1 MLDAINILFLNEIA
15 FGRSPFEFLLP
26 GMGRRKKQTEEVEE
40 VGSAPIMHGDAKRSA
55 VAIVLFTLAI
65 LFVLGFLSEQK
76 VLDAGAL
83 GNFLNSV
90 AGWMFGFGKYISP
103 VILVIAGVILLFRKE
118 TLFYVSKLIGLSF
131 AFISMLG
138 LAHILAYDADK
149 MLEVAKLGKGGG
161 FFGYVFAILLLKLT
175 GTIGGAVILLALF
188 LIGVIVAFNFSL
200 VTVIK
205 KFIHKK
211 TGQEEDGEEQV
222 EDEEEDVEDEISQDP
237 IIAIEKEDLSKKTE
251 FVQDPNEE
259 GAEAVEEGHMD
270 KILKKAAAWM
280 PKGKEKEKKA
290 STQELHWE
298 LPSVDLLENSI
309 EKAQGGDVEK
319 NAKIIQDTLGNFG
332 IEVEL
337 GEIKTGPTVTQYSF
351 RPAVGVKLSRIT
363 TLSSDLA
370 LRLAARQVRIEAP
383 IPGKSLV
390 GIEVPNKTT
399 ATIRMPELLGAL
411 EFENRKSNLLLA
423 LGKDVSGNYI
433 FGDLKK
439 MPHLLIAG
447 STGSGKSVCVNTI
460 LISLLYQNSPD
471 DLKLILVDP
480 KRVELTPFNG
490 IPHLLT
496 DVIVENGKVLS
507 ALKWAIG
514 EMERRY
520 KILQKVGSK
529 DITSFNKKAES
540 GELFKNVNTETGEIT
555 EEAVEKIPYI
565 VIVIDEL
572 ADLMA
577 SHGKEVEGAI
587 IRLAQMARAVGIHLI
602 LSTQKPIVTVI
613 TSLIKSNIPTRIA
626 FRVPSLMDS
635 RTILDASGAEKL
647 LGNGDMLFS
656 AAEAVDLR
664 RVQGVFVSEE
674 EVKRVVEFIK
684 GQKLEK
690 IEDTLDDEIVLAE
703 AKAEGN
709 RNGEAKT
716 LQYADKINFDS
727 IEASDQED
735 SLYDEAKKI
744 VIQSGKASSS
754 LLQRRLRVGYSRAAR
769 LIDMLEERGII
780 GEADGA
786 KPREILVGA
795 EKPEYDDAVMDQVA
809 RDKWQM

>member
-1 MLDAINILFLNEIA
+1 
-15 FGRSPFEFLLP
+15 
-26 GMGRRKKQTEEVEE
+26 MGRKKKQVEEVDEVEE
-40 VGSAPIMHGDAKRSA
+40 KPIMHGDAKRSA
-55 VAIVLFTLAI
+55 VAIVLFTLAV
-65 LFVLGFLSEQK
+65 LFVLGFLADAKIVGSGWL
-76 VLDAGAL
+76 LD
-83 GNFLNSV
+83 FLNSI
-90 AGWMFGFGKYISP
+90 AGWMFGVGKYVSP
-103 VILVIAGVILLFRKE
+103 IVLIIAGVILLFRKE
-118 TLFYVSKLIGLSF
+118 TLFYVSKLIGLFIAF
-131 AFISMLG
+131 ASVLG
-138 LAHILAYDADK
+138 LIHILAYDAGK
-149 MLEVAKLGKGGG
+149 MLDVAKDGLGGG
-161 FFGYVFAILLLKLT
+161 FLGYVFAFVLLKLT
-175 GTIGGAVILLALF
+175 GTVGGSVILVALF

-200 VTVIK
+200 VTFIK
-205 KFIHKK
+205 KFIREKVE
-211 TGQEEDGEEQV
+211 QEESIEEQEEAEG
-222 EDEEEDVEDEISQDP
+222 EDEEDEDVLGDP
-237 IIAIEKEDLSKKTE
+237 ISEVAPLPDRPGEVEESLDKKTE
-251 FVQDPNEE
+251 FVQDPN
-259 GAEAVEEGHMD
+259 ADDDSEARMENL
-270 KILKKAAAWM
+270 LKKAAAWM
-280 PKGKEKEKKA
+280 PKGKDRHAKKA
-290 STQELHWE
+290 LAGQAEKNEQSWE
-298 LPSVDLLENSI
+298 LPSIDLLESTI

-319 NAKIIQDTLGNFG
+319 NAKIIQDTLMNFG

-390 GIEVPNKTT
+390 GIEVPNKTN
-399 ATIRMPELLGAL
+399 ATIRLPELLNAL

-460 LISLLYQNSPD
+460 LMSMLYQNSPE

-480 KRVELTPFNG
+480 KRVELTPYNG

-529 DITSFNKKAES
+529 DISSFNKKAES
-540 GELFKNVNTETGEIT
+540 GEMFKNVNTETGEII
-555 EEAVEKIPYI
+555 EEPVEKIPYI

-664 RVQGVFVSEE
+664 RVQGVFISEE
-674 EVKRVVEFIK
+674 EIKRVVNFIK
-684 GQKLEK
+684 NQGKEK
-690 IEDTLDDEIVLAE
+690 IEEGIDDEIVLE
-703 AKAEGN
+703 EEKIGN
-709 RNGEAKT
+709 KNGEVKT
-716 LQYADKINFDS
+716 VQYADKIDFDS

-735 SLYDEAKKI
+735 ALYDEAKKI

-754 LLQRRLRVGYSRAAR
+754 LLQRRLRIGYSRAAR
-769 LIDMLEERGII
+769 LIDILEEQGVV
-780 GEADGA
+780 GPSDGA
-786 KPREILVGA
+786 KPREILVGGQNST
-795 EKPEYDDAVMDQVA
+795 EYETPIDDQVV

>member
-1 MLDAINILFLNEIA
+1 
-15 FGRSPFEFLLP
+15 
-26 GMGRRKKQTEEVEE
+26 MGRRKKQQEEEVVENEE
-40 VGSAPIMHGDAKRSA
+40 PKRNMHGDAKRSL
-55 VAIVLFTLAI
+55 VAIFLFALSI
-65 LFVLGFLSEQK
+65 LFILGFLSDMK
-76 VLDAGAL
+76 IVDAGSL
-83 GNFLNSV
+83 GTFLNSV

-103 VILVIAGVILLFRKE
+103 IVLVFAGIVLLFRKE
-118 TLFYVSKLIGLSF
+118 TSFYVSKLVGIFIAF
-131 AFISMLG
+131 ASILGFI
-138 LAHILAYDADK
+138 HIFYEADK
-149 MLEVAKLGKGGG
+149 FYDTAMQGDGGG
-161 FFGYVFAILLLKLT
+161 FLGYFLALVSSKLAGKIGGSVILFTFFLM
-175 GTIGGAVILLALF
+175 GTII
-188 LIGVIVAFNFSL
+188 AFNYSL
-200 VTVIK
+200 VGFIG
-205 KFIHKK
+205 KFLHKK
-211 TGQEEDGEEQV
+211 EKQDDESGQEDILENDQSEEVKIIESPIVEIETAQEESGVDVISESSDGE
-222 EDEEEDVEDEISQDP
+222 
-237 IIAIEKEDLSKKTE
+237 KESRMNK
-251 FVQDPNEE
+251 V
-259 GAEAVEEGHMD
+259 
-270 KILKKAAAWM
+270 LKKAAAWI
-280 PKGKEKEKKA
+280 PKGKENSNVKKE
-290 STQELHWE
+290 QVDLNWE
-298 LPSVDLLENSI
+298 MPPVDLLDSVI
-309 EKAQGGDVEK
+309 EKAQGGDVQK
-319 NAKIIQDTLGNFG
+319 NAKIIQETLHNFG

-390 GIEVPNKTT
+390 GIEVPNKTN
-399 ATIRMPELLGAL
+399 AIIRLPELLQAL

-447 STGSGKSVCVNTI
+447 STGSGKSVCINTI
-460 LISLLYQNSPD
+460 LLSMLYQNSPD

-480 KRVELTPFNG
+480 KRVELTPYNG

-520 KILQKVGSK
+520 KLFQGVGSK
-529 DITSFNKKAES
+529 DIASFNKKAES
-540 GELFKNVNTETGEIT
+540 CEMFKNVNIETGEIT
-555 EEAVEKIPYI
+555 EERVEKIPFI

-664 RVQGVFVSEE
+664 RVQGVFVSEDE
-674 EVKRVVEFIK
+674 IRRVVEFIK
-684 GQKLEK
+684 KQKFQK
-690 IEDTLDDEIVLAE
+690 IEDTLDDEIVLTE
-703 AKAEGN
+703 ESQGTS
-709 RNGEAKT
+709 NGEVKT
-716 LQYADKINFDS
+716 VQYPNTIDLES
-727 IEASDQED
+727 IEASEHED
-735 SLYDEAKKI
+735 ARYEEAKQI
-744 VIQSGKASSS
+744 VLSAGKASSS
-754 LLQRRLRVGYSRAAR
+754 LLQRRMRIGYSRAAS

-786 KPREILVGA
+786 KPREILVTSTTQTNY
-795 EKPEYDDAVMDQVA
+795 EDSTTDQIA

>member
-1 MLDAINILFLNEIA
+1 
-15 FGRSPFEFLLP
+15 
-26 GMGRRKKQTEEVEE
+26 MGRRKKQQENETETEEEKK
-40 VGSAPIMHGDAKRSA
+40 PIIHGDAKRSA
-55 VAIVLFTLAI
+55 VAILLFALAL
-65 LFVLGFLSEQK
+65 LFILGFLSDK
-76 VLDAGAL
+76 KILDAGIL
-83 GNFLNSV
+83 GSFLNSM
-90 AGWMFGFGKYISP
+90 AGMMFGVGKYISP
-103 VILVIAGVILLFRKE
+103 LVLIAAGIVLLFRKE
-118 TLFYVSKLIGLSF
+118 TMFYVSKLLGISL
-131 AFISMLG
+131 AFSSILG
-138 LAHILAYDADK
+138 LIHILAYDQKK
-149 MLEVAKLGKGGG
+149 MLGIAKLGEGGG
-161 FFGYVFAILLLKLT
+161 FLGYAFAFLFLKL
-175 GTIGGAVILLALF
+175 GGIVGGSIILVALI
-188 LIGVIVAFNFSL
+188 LTGVIIAFNFSL
-200 VTVIK
+200 APLFERFFK
-205 KFIHKK
+205 KKEIN
-211 TGQEEDGEEQV
+211 TDEQQEQQDEELQEED
-222 EDEEEDVEDEISQDP
+222 EDGEDEIEKNP
-237 IIAIEKEDLSKKTE
+237 IIEVETSSDASEEETDAEEKSELENRMKS
-251 FVQDPNEE
+251 
-259 GAEAVEEGHMD
+259 
-270 KILKKAAAWM
+270 ILQKAAAWK
-280 PKGKEKEKKA
+280 PKEKEKKSNKEKA
-290 STQELHWE
+290 EKEKSLLDWE
-298 LPSVDLLENSI
+298 LPPVSLLDSVI
-309 EKAQGGDVEK
+309 EKAQGGDVHK
-319 NAKIIQDTLGNFG
+319 NAKIIQETLHNFG

-351 RPAVGVKLSRIT
+351 RPAVGVKLTRIT
-363 TLSSDLA
+363 GLSSDLA

-390 GIEVPNKTT
+390 GIEVPNKSN
-399 ATIRMPELLGAL
+399 ATIRLPELLQAL

-447 STGSGKSVCVNTI
+447 STGSGKSVCINTI
-460 LISLLYQNSPD
+460 LLSMLYQNSPE

-480 KRVELTPFNG
+480 KRVELTPYNG

-520 KILQKVGSK
+520 KLLQRVGSK
-529 DITSFNKKAES
+529 DIASFNKKAES
-540 GELFKNVNTETGEIT
+540 CEVFKNVDTATGEIT
-555 EEAVEKIPYI
+555 EECVEKLPFI

-577 SHGKEVEGAI
+577 SHGKEVEGVI

-674 EVKRVVEFIK
+674 EIKRVVDFIK
-684 GQKLEK
+684 NQKFEK
-690 IEDTLDDEIVLAE
+690 IEDDLGDEIVVE
-703 AKAEGN
+703 DKAQGN
-709 RNGEAKT
+709 KNGEVKT
-716 LQYADKINFDS
+716 IQYADKIDFDS
-727 IEASDQED
+727 VEANDQED
-735 SLYDEAKKI
+735 ARYDEAKQI

-754 LLQRRLRVGYSRAAR
+754 LLQRRMRIGYSRAAS
-769 LIDMLEERGII
+769 LIDMLEDNGVI
-780 GEADGA
+780 GAADGA

-795 EKPEYDDAVMDQVA
+795 QQVEYQDSTSDQVA

>member
-1 MLDAINILFLNEIA
+1 MGKNKKKVQSEESPKSETKAIF
-15 FGRSPFEFLLP
+15 S
-26 GMGRRKKQTEEVEE
+26 
-40 VGSAPIMHGDAKRSA
+40 GDVKRSV
-55 VAIVLFTLAI
+55 VAIFFFALAI
-65 LFVLGFLSEQK
+65 LFVLAFLSQAK
-76 VLDAGAL
+76 VVDAGIL
-83 GNFLNSV
+83 GKFLNSLT
-90 AGWMFGFGKYISP
+90 GLLFGVGKYISP
-103 VILVIAGVILLFRKE
+103 IVLVAAGVILLFRKE
-118 TLFYVSKLIGLSF
+118 TLFYVSKLVGLSM
-131 AFISMLG
+131 AFVSTLG
-138 LAHILAYDADK
+138 AIHILAYDGDK
-149 MLEVAKLGKGGG
+149 MLKVAKAGSGGG
-161 FFGYVFAILLLKLT
+161 FLGYALAFAFLKLA
-175 GTIGGAVILLALF
+175 GKIGGSIILIALV
-188 LIGVIVAFNFSL
+188 LIGVTVAFDFSL
-200 VTVIK
+200 V
-205 KFIHKK
+205 KFFEKFFHSKVENEEEGETESEEIEETESEKAEEKSVLEIEAEKPLKK
-211 TGQEEDGEEQV
+211 T
-222 EDEEEDVEDEISQDP
+222 
-237 IIAIEKEDLSKKTE
+237 K

-259 GAEAVEEGHMD
+259 SEKESAMAAV
-270 KILKKAAAWM
+270 LKKAAAWR
-280 PKGKEKEKKA
+280 PKDEKEKSKKNQ
-290 STQELHWE
+290 TNDQEQQLAWE
-298 LPSVDLLENSI
+298 LPPISLLDASI

-319 NAKIIQDTLGNFG
+319 NAKIIQDTLLNFG

-383 IPGKSLV
+383 IPGRSLV
-390 GIEVPNKTT
+390 GIEVPNKKN
-399 ATIRMPELLGAL
+399 ATIRLPELLQAL

-447 STGSGKSVCVNTI
+447 STGSGKSVCVNTLI
-460 LISLLYQNSPD
+460 LSMLYQNSPE

-480 KRVELTPFNG
+480 KRVELTPYNG

-496 DVIVENGKVLS
+496 DVIVENGKVLH

-520 KILQKVGSK
+520 KILQKIGSK
-529 DITSFNKKAES
+529 DIASFNRKAES
-540 GELFKNVNTETGEIT
+540 GEMFKNIDAETGEIT

-565 VIVIDEL
+565 VIIIDEL

-684 GQKLEK
+684 KQKFEK
-690 IEDTLDDEIVLAE
+690 IEDSLEGEIDSVEEKPA
-703 AKAEGN
+703 GN
-709 RNGEAKT
+709 QNGQVKT
-716 LQYADKINFDS
+716 VQHATKINFEAMESESDS
-727 IEASDQED
+727 QED
-735 SLYDEAKKI
+735 PLYEEAKKL
-744 VIQSGKASSS
+744 VIQAGKASCS
-754 LLQRRLRVGYSRAAR
+754 LLQRRLRIGYSRAAR
-769 LIDMLEERGII
+769 LVDMMEDNGVVGSQE
-780 GEADGA
+780 GA
-786 KPREILVGA
+786 KAREVLVDG
-795 EKPEYDDAVMDQVA
+795 EGSQPQYDDSMQDHLA

>member
-1 MLDAINILFLNEIA
+1 
-15 FGRSPFEFLLP
+15 
-26 GMGRRKKQTEEVEE
+26 MGRRKKQQEEVENE
-40 VGSAPIMHGDAKRSA
+40 QPKPIIHGDAKRSL
-55 VAIVLFTLAI
+55 VAIFLFALAI
-65 LFVLGFLSEQK
+65 LFVLGFLA
-76 VLDAGAL
+76 DAKIVGTGWL
-83 GNFLNSV
+83 LSMLNSIV
-90 AGWMFGFGKYISP
+90 GWMFGVGKYISP
-103 VILVIAGVILLFRKE
+103 IVLIIAGIILLFRKE
-118 TLFYVSKLIGLSF
+118 TLFYVSKLIGLSIAF
-131 AFISMLG
+131 ASILG
-138 LAHILAYDADK
+138 LIHILAYDAGE
-149 MLEVAKLGKGGG
+149 MLKVAKLGEGGG
-161 FFGYVFAILLLKLT
+161 FLGYISAIILLKLT
-175 GTIGGAVILLALF
+175 GIVGGSVILVATLLMGA
-188 LIGVIVAFNFSL
+188 IVAFNFSL
-200 VTVIK
+200 VNVVRR
-205 KFIHKK
+205 FFHKK
-211 TGQEEDGEEQV
+211 NTQENA
-222 EDEEEDVEDEISQDP
+222 EEEEETEEESEEETEEILENP
-237 IIAIEKEDLSKKTE
+237 IIEVEKEENIKQTE
-251 FVQDPNEE
+251 FVQDPNEQDE
-259 GAEAVEEGHMD
+259 MDSRMD
-270 KILKKAAAWM
+270 KVLKKAAAWM
-280 PKGKEKEKKA
+280 PKGKDRAKKE
-290 STQELHWE
+290 QLELAWD
-298 LPSVDLLENSI
+298 LPPVDLLDSAI
-309 EKAQGGDVEK
+309 EKAQGGDVQK
-319 NAKIIQDTLGNFG
+319 NAKIIQETLHNFG

-390 GIEVPNKTT
+390 GIEVPNKTN
-399 ATIRMPELLGAL
+399 ATIRLPELLSAL

-447 STGSGKSVCVNTI
+447 STGSGKSVCINTI
-460 LISLLYQNSPD
+460 LLSMLYQNSPD
-471 DLKLILVDP
+471 ELKLILVDP
-480 KRVELTPFNG
+480 KRVELTPYNG

-520 KILQKVGSK
+520 KLLQGVGSK
-529 DITSFNKKAES
+529 DIASFNKKAES
-540 GELFKNVNTETGEIT
+540 GEMLKKVNTDTGEIT
-555 EEAVEKIPYI
+555 EESFEKIPFI

-684 GQKLEK
+684 KQKFEK
-690 IEDTLDDEIVLAE
+690 IEDDLGEEIVASE
-703 AKAEGN
+703 TKPEGN
-709 RNGEAKT
+709 HNGEVKT
-716 LQYADKINFDS
+716 LQYADKIDFDS
-727 IEASDQED
+727 IEANENED

-754 LLQRRLRVGYSRAAR
+754 LLQRRLRIGYSRAAR
-769 LIDMLEERGII
+769 LIDILEDRGIV

-786 KPREILVGA
+786 KPREILVA
-795 EKPEYDDAVMDQVA
+795 NDQPAYQDTMTDQVA

>member
-1 MLDAINILFLNEIA
+1 
-15 FGRSPFEFLLP
+15 
-26 GMGRRKKQTEEVEE
+26 MGRRKKQVEEVEE
-40 VGSAPIMHGDAKRSA
+40 EPKKSVIHGDAKRSV
-55 VAIVLFTLAI
+55 VAIFLFALAI
-65 LFVLGFLSEQK
+65 LFVLGFLSDAK
-76 VLDAGAL
+76 ILDAGML
-83 GNFLNSV
+83 GSFLNSV
-90 AGWMFGFGKYISP
+90 AGWMFGVGKYISP
-103 VILVIAGVILLFRKE
+103 IVLVIAGIILLFRKE
-118 TLFYVSKLIGLSF
+118 TLFYVSKLIGLTIAF
-131 AFISMLG
+131 ASILG
-138 LAHILAYDADK
+138 LIHILAYDGDK
-149 MLEVAKLGKGGG
+149 MLEVAKLGEGGG
-161 FFGYVFAILLLKLT
+161 FLGYVFAIILLKLT
-175 GTIGGAVILLALF
+175 GTVGGSVILVALF
-188 LIGVIVAFNFSL
+188 LVGVIVAFNFSL
-200 VTVIK
+200 VSVIGKFFQK
-205 KFIHKK
+205 KIN
-211 TGQEEDGEEQV
+211 QEENEEQEEQ
-222 EDEEEDVEDEISQDP
+222 EDEQEEEEEQDIEALGDP
-237 IIAIEKEDLSKKTE
+237 IIAVEKEDLSKKTE
-251 FVQDPNEE
+251 FVQDPNADEE
-259 GAEAVEEGHMD
+259 TETRMD
-270 KILKKAAAWM
+270 KVLKKAAAWI
-280 PKGKEKEKKA
+280 PKGKDSPIKSNTE
-290 STQELHWE
+290 QLHWE
-298 LPSVDLLENSI
+298 LPPVSLLENSI
-309 EKAQGGDVEK
+309 EKAQGGDVKK
-319 NAKIIQDTLGNFG
+319 NAKIIQDTLANFG

-399 ATIRMPELLGAL
+399 ATIRLPELLQAL

-460 LISLLYQNSPD
+460 LISMLYQNSPE

-480 KRVELTPFNG
+480 KRVELTPYNG

-529 DITSFNKKAES
+529 DIASFNKKAEG
-540 GELFKNVNTETGEIT
+540 GELFKNIDTETGEIT

-674 EVKRVVEFIK
+674 EVKRVVDFIK
-684 GQKLEK
+684 KQKFEK
-690 IEDTLDDEIVLAE
+690 IEDDLEDEIVATE
-703 AKAEGN
+703 TKPEGN
-709 RNGEAKT
+709 RNGEVKT
-716 LQYADKINFDS
+716 VQNPDRIDFDS

-744 VIQSGKASSS
+744 VLQAGKASSS

-780 GEADGA
+780 GESDGA
-786 KPREILVGA
+786 KPREILVSR
-795 EKPEYDDAVMDQVA
+795 DDQPAYEDAMTDQVA

>member
-1 MLDAINILFLNEIA
+1 
-15 FGRSPFEFLLP
+15 
-26 GMGRRKKQTEEVEE
+26 MGRRKKQQEDVENEEIK
-40 VGSAPIMHGDAKRSA
+40 PIIHGDAKRSL
-55 VAIVLFTLAI
+55 VAIFLFVLAV
-65 LFVLGFLSEQK
+65 LFVLGFLADAKIVGSGWL
-76 VLDAGAL
+76 LD
-83 GNFLNSV
+83 FLNLV
-90 AGWMFGFGKYISP
+90 VGWMFGVGKYISP
-103 VILVIAGVILLFRKE
+103 IVLIIAGIILLFRKE
-118 TLFYVSKLIGLSF
+118 TLFYVSKLIGLFIAF
-131 AFISMLG
+131 ASVLG
-138 LAHILAYDADK
+138 LIHILAYDADK
-149 MLEVAKLGKGGG
+149 MLEVAKLGEGGG
-161 FFGYVFAILLLKLT
+161 FLGYIFAFLLLKLA
-175 GTIGGAVILLALF
+175 GIIGGSVILIAL
-188 LIGVIVAFNFSL
+188 LLMGVIVAFNFSL
-200 VTVIK
+200 VTLIK
-205 KFIHKK
+205 KFFHKK
-211 TGQEEDGEEQV
+211 IAQDETEKEEMEEEQQEEDLEEV
-222 EDEEEDVEDEISQDP
+222 LEDP
-237 IIAIEKEDLSKKTE
+237 IVEVEKQTDLEETE
-251 FVQDPNEE
+251 FVQDPNEN
-259 GAEAVEEGHMD
+259 EEMD
-270 KILKKAAAWM
+270 SRMNNVLKKAAAWM
-280 PKGKEKEKKA
+280 PKGKDRAKKEQ
-290 STQELHWE
+290 SIVDWE
-298 LPSVDLLENSI
+298 LPPVSLLDSVI
-309 EKAQGGDVEK
+309 EKAQGGDVQK
-319 NAKIIQDTLGNFG
+319 NAKIIQDTLKNFG

-363 TLSSDLA
+363 ALSSDLA

-390 GIEVPNKTT
+390 GIEVPNKAN
-399 ATIRMPELLGAL
+399 ATIRLPELLSAL

-447 STGSGKSVCVNTI
+447 STGSGKSVCVNT
-460 LISLLYQNSPD
+460 LLLSMLYQNSPEE
-471 DLKLILVDP
+471 LKLILVDP
-480 KRVELTPFNG
+480 KRVELTPYNG

-520 KILQKVGSK
+520 KLLQSVGSK
-529 DITSFNKKAES
+529 DIASFNKKSES
-540 GELFKNVNTETGEIT
+540 GEMLKKVNTETGEIT
-555 EEAVEKIPYI
+555 EEAFDKIPFI

-613 TSLIKSNIPTRIA
+613 TSLIKSNIPTRVA

-674 EVKRVVEFIK
+674 EVKRVVDFIK
-684 GQKLEK
+684 KQKFEK
-690 IEDTLDDEIVLAE
+690 IEDDLEDEIVSTE
-703 AKAEGN
+703 TKPEGN

-716 LQYADKINFDS
+716 VQYADKIDFDS
-727 IEASDQED
+727 IEADENED

-754 LLQRRLRVGYSRAAR
+754 LLQRRLRIGYSRAAR
-769 LIDMLEERGII
+769 LIDILEERGIV

-786 KPREILVGA
+786 KPREILVAAGQ
-795 EKPEYDDAVMDQVA
+795 PEYEDSMTDQVA

>member
-1 MLDAINILFLNEIA
+1 
-15 FGRSPFEFLLP
+15 
-26 GMGRRKKQTEEVEE
+26 MGRRKKQQEDVENEEIK
-40 VGSAPIMHGDAKRSA
+40 PIIHGDAKRSL
-55 VAIVLFTLAI
+55 VAIFLFVLAV
-65 LFVLGFLSEQK
+65 LFVLGFLADAKIVGSGWL
-76 VLDAGAL
+76 LD
-83 GNFLNSV
+83 FLNLV
-90 AGWMFGFGKYISP
+90 VGWMFGVGKYISP
-103 VILVIAGVILLFRKE
+103 IVLIIAGIILLFRKE
-118 TLFYVSKLIGLSF
+118 TLFYVSKLIGLFIAF
-131 AFISMLG
+131 ASILG
-138 LAHILAYDADK
+138 LIHILAYDADK
-149 MLEVAKLGKGGG
+149 MLEVAKLGEGGG
-161 FFGYVFAILLLKLT
+161 FLGYIFAILLLKLA
-175 GTIGGAVILLALF
+175 GIIGGSVILIAL
-188 LIGVIVAFNFSL
+188 LLMGVIVAFNFSL
-200 VTVIK
+200 VTLIK
-205 KFIHKK
+205 KFFHKK
-211 TGQEEDGEEQV
+211 IAQEEAEKEEVEEEQQ
-222 EDEEEDVEDEISQDP
+222 EEELEEVLEDP
-237 IIAIEKEDLSKKTE
+237 IVEVEKQTDLEETE
-251 FVQDPNEE
+251 FVQDPNEN
-259 GAEAVEEGHMD
+259 EEMD
-270 KILKKAAAWM
+270 SRMNNVLKKAAAWM
-280 PKGKEKEKKA
+280 PKGKDRAKKEQ
-290 STQELHWE
+290 SIVDWE
-298 LPSVDLLENSI
+298 LPPVSLLDSVI
-309 EKAQGGDVEK
+309 EKAQGGDVQK
-319 NAKIIQDTLGNFG
+319 NAKIIQDTLKNFG

-363 TLSSDLA
+363 ALSSDLA

-390 GIEVPNKTT
+390 GIEVPNKAN
-399 ATIRMPELLGAL
+399 ATIRLPELLSAL

-447 STGSGKSVCVNTI
+447 STGSGKSVCVNT
-460 LISLLYQNSPD
+460 LLLSMLYQNSPEE
-471 DLKLILVDP
+471 LKLILVDP
-480 KRVELTPFNG
+480 KRVELTPYNG

-520 KILQKVGSK
+520 KLLQSVGSK
-529 DITSFNKKAES
+529 DIASFNKKSES
-540 GELFKNVNTETGEIT
+540 GEMLKKVNTETGEIT
-555 EEAVEKIPYI
+555 EEAFDKIPFI

-613 TSLIKSNIPTRIA
+613 TSLIKSNIPTRVA

-674 EVKRVVEFIK
+674 EVKRVVDFIK
-684 GQKLEK
+684 KQKFEK
-690 IEDTLDDEIVLAE
+690 IEDDLEDEIVSTE
-703 AKAEGN
+703 TKPEGN

-716 LQYADKINFDS
+716 VQYADKIDFDS
-727 IEASDQED
+727 IEADENED

-754 LLQRRLRVGYSRAAR
+754 LLQRRLRIGYSRAAR
-769 LIDMLEERGII
+769 LIDILEERGIV

-786 KPREILVGA
+786 KPREILVAAGQ
-795 EKPEYDDAVMDQVA
+795 PEYEDAMTDQVV

>member
-1 MLDAINILFLNEIA
+1 
-15 FGRSPFEFLLP
+15 
-26 GMGRRKKQTEEVEE
+26 MGRRKKQQEDVENEEIR
-40 VGSAPIMHGDAKRSA
+40 PIIHGDAKRSL
-55 VAIVLFTLAI
+55 VAIFLFVLAV
-65 LFVLGFLSEQK
+65 LFVLGFLADAKIVGSGWL
-76 VLDAGAL
+76 LD
-83 GNFLNSV
+83 FLNLV
-90 AGWMFGFGKYISP
+90 VGWMFGVGKYISP
-103 VILVIAGVILLFRKE
+103 VVLIIAGIILLFRKE
-118 TLFYVSKLIGLSF
+118 TLFYVSKLIGLFIAF
-131 AFISMLG
+131 ASVLG
-138 LAHILAYDADK
+138 LIHILAYDADK
-149 MLEVAKLGKGGG
+149 MLEVAKLGEGGG
-161 FFGYVFAILLLKLT
+161 FLGYIFAFLLLKLA
-175 GTIGGAVILLALF
+175 GIIGGSVILIAL
-188 LIGVIVAFNFSL
+188 LLMGVIVAFNFSL
-200 VTVIK
+200 VTLIK
-205 KFIHKK
+205 KFFHKK
-211 TGQEEDGEEQV
+211 IAQDEAEKEELEEEQQEEDL
-222 EDEEEDVEDEISQDP
+222 DEVLEDP
-237 IIAIEKEDLSKKTE
+237 IVEVEKQTDLEETE
-251 FVQDPNEE
+251 FVQDPNEN
-259 GAEAVEEGHMD
+259 EEMD
-270 KILKKAAAWM
+270 SRMNNVLKKAAAWM
-280 PKGKEKEKKA
+280 PKGKDRAKKEQ
-290 STQELHWE
+290 SIVDWE
-298 LPSVDLLENSI
+298 LPPVSLLDSVI
-309 EKAQGGDVEK
+309 EKAQGGDVQK
-319 NAKIIQDTLGNFG
+319 NAKIIQDTLKNFG

-363 TLSSDLA
+363 ALSSDLA

-390 GIEVPNKTT
+390 GIEVPNKAN
-399 ATIRMPELLGAL
+399 ATIRLPELLSAL

-447 STGSGKSVCVNTI
+447 STGSGKSVCVNT
-460 LISLLYQNSPD
+460 LLLSMLYQNSPEE
-471 DLKLILVDP
+471 LKLILVDP
-480 KRVELTPFNG
+480 KRVELTPYNG

-520 KILQKVGSK
+520 KLLQSVGSK
-529 DITSFNKKAES
+529 DIASFNKKSES
-540 GELFKNVNTETGEIT
+540 GEMLKKVNTETGEIT
-555 EEAVEKIPYI
+555 EEAFDKIPFI

-613 TSLIKSNIPTRIA
+613 TSLIKSNIPTRVA

-674 EVKRVVEFIK
+674 EVKRVVDFIK
-684 GQKLEK
+684 KQKFEK
-690 IEDTLDDEIVLAE
+690 IEDDLEDEIVSAE
-703 AKAEGN
+703 TKPEGN
-709 RNGEAKT
+709 HNGEAKT
-716 LQYADKINFDS
+716 VQYADKIDFDS
-727 IEASDQED
+727 IEADENED

-754 LLQRRLRVGYSRAAR
+754 LLQRRLRIGYSRAAR
-769 LIDMLEERGII
+769 LIDILEDRGIV

-786 KPREILVGA
+786 KPREILVAAGQ
-795 EKPEYDDAVMDQVA
+795 PEYEDAMTDQVA

>member
-1 MLDAINILFLNEIA
+1 
-15 FGRSPFEFLLP
+15 
-26 GMGRRKKQTEEVEE
+26 MGRRKKQVEEVEE
-40 VGSAPIMHGDAKRSA
+40 EQVKPVIHGDAKRSV
-55 VAIVLFTLAI
+55 VAIFLFALAI
-65 LFVLGFLSEQK
+65 LFVLGFLSDAK
-76 VLDAGAL
+76 ILDAGML
-83 GNFLNSV
+83 GSFLNSL
-90 AGWMFGFGKYISP
+90 AGWMFGVGKYVSP
-103 VILVIAGVILLFRKE
+103 VVLVIAGVILLFRKE
-118 TLFYVSKLIGLSF
+118 TLFYVSKLIGLSIAF
-131 AFISMLG
+131 ASILG
-138 LAHILAYDADK
+138 LIHILAYDADK
-149 MLEVAKLGKGGG
+149 MLKVAKLGEGGG
-161 FFGYVFAILLLKLT
+161 FLGYIPAILLLKLT
-175 GTIGGAVILLALF
+175 GTVGGSVILVALF

-200 VTVIK
+200 VSVIGKFFEK
-205 KFIHKK
+205 KIEEA
-211 TGQEEDGEEQV
+211 GEEQEEDEAEI
-222 EDEEEDVEDEISQDP
+222 EEEEDEAELEPLGDP
-237 IIAIEKEDLSKKTE
+237 ILEVEKEDLSKKTE
-251 FVQDPNEE
+251 FVQDPNADED
-259 GAEAVEEGHMD
+259 AESRMD
-270 KILKKAAAWM
+270 KVLKKAAAWM
-280 PKGKEKEKKA
+280 PKGKDSPKQTMTAEM
-290 STQELHWE
+290 HWE

-309 EKAQGGDVEK
+309 EKAQGGDVKK
-319 NAKIIQDTLGNFG
+319 NAKIIQDTLANFG

-399 ATIRMPELLGAL
+399 ATIRLPELLQAL

-460 LISLLYQNSPD
+460 LISMLYQNSPE

-480 KRVELTPFNG
+480 KRVELTPYNG

-529 DITSFNKKAES
+529 DISSFNKKAES
-540 GELFKNVNTETGEIT
+540 GELFKNINTETGEIT
-555 EEAVEKIPYI
+555 EECVEKIPYI

-674 EVKRVVEFIK
+674 EVKRVVDFIK
-684 GQKLEK
+684 KQKFEK
-690 IEDTLDDEIVLAE
+690 IEDDLEDEIVAVE
-703 AKAEGN
+703 SKPEGN
-709 RNGEAKT
+709 RNGEVKT
-716 LQYADKINFDS
+716 VQSPDRIDFDS

-786 KPREILVGA
+786 KPREILVSR
-795 EKPEYDDAVMDQVA
+795 DDQPAYQDAMTDQVA

>member
-1 MLDAINILFLNEIA
+1 
-15 FGRSPFEFLLP
+15 
-26 GMGRRKKQTEEVEE
+26 MGY
-40 VGSAPIMHGDAKRSA
+40 A
-55 VAIVLFTLAI
+55 LA
-65 LFVLGFLSEQK
+65 
-76 VLDAGAL
+76 
-83 GNFLNSV
+83 
-90 AGWMFGFGKYISP
+90 
-103 VILVIAGVILLFRKE
+103 
-118 TLFYVSKLIGLSF
+118 F
-131 AFISMLG
+131 AF
-138 LAHILAYDADK
+138 
-149 MLEVAKLGKGGG
+149 
-161 FFGYVFAILLLKLT
+161 LKLA
-175 GTIGGAVILLALF
+175 GKIGGSIILIALV
-188 LIGVIVAFNFSL
+188 LIGVTVAFDFSL
-200 VTVIK
+200 V
-205 KFIHKK
+205 KFFEKFFHSKVENEEEGETESEEIEETESEKAEEKSVLEIEAEKPLKK
-211 TGQEEDGEEQV
+211 T
-222 EDEEEDVEDEISQDP
+222 
-237 IIAIEKEDLSKKTE
+237 K

-259 GAEAVEEGHMD
+259 SEKESAMAAV
-270 KILKKAAAWM
+270 LKKAAAWR
-280 PKGKEKEKKA
+280 PKDEKEKSKKNQ
-290 STQELHWE
+290 TNDQEQQLAWE
-298 LPSVDLLENSI
+298 LPPISLLDASI

-319 NAKIIQDTLGNFG
+319 NAKIIQDTLLNFG

-383 IPGKSLV
+383 IPGRSLV
-390 GIEVPNKTT
+390 GIEVPNKKN
-399 ATIRMPELLGAL
+399 ATIRLPELLQAL

-447 STGSGKSVCVNTI
+447 STGSGKSVCVNTLI
-460 LISLLYQNSPD
+460 LSMLYQNSPE

-480 KRVELTPFNG
+480 KRVELTPYNG

-496 DVIVENGKVLS
+496 DVIVENGKVLH

-520 KILQKVGSK
+520 KILQKIGSK
-529 DITSFNKKAES
+529 DIASFNRKAES
-540 GELFKNVNTETGEIT
+540 GEMFKNIDAETGEIT

-565 VIVIDEL
+565 VIIIDEL

-674 EVKRVVEFIK
+674 EVKRVVEFIRK
-684 GQKLEK
+684 QKFEK
-690 IEDTLDDEIVLAE
+690 IEDSLEGEIDSVEEKPA
-703 AKAEGN
+703 GN
-709 RNGEAKT
+709 QNGQVKT
-716 LQYADKINFDS
+716 VQYVTGINF
-727 IEASDQED
+727 EAMESESDNQED
-735 SLYDEAKKI
+735 PLYEEAKKL
-744 VIQSGKASSS
+744 VIQAGKASCS
-754 LLQRRLRVGYSRAAR
+754 LLQRRLRIGYSRAAR
-769 LIDMLEERGII
+769 LVDMMEDNGVVGSQE
-780 GEADGA
+780 GA
-786 KPREILVGA
+786 KAREVLVDG
-795 EKPEYDDAVMDQVA
+795 EGSQPQYDDSMQDQIA

>member
-1 MLDAINILFLNEIA
+1 
-15 FGRSPFEFLLP
+15 
-26 GMGRRKKQTEEVEE
+26 MGKNKKKQEDQPKDEPEATI
-40 VGSAPIMHGDAKRSA
+40 SGDVKRGV
-55 VAIVLFTLAI
+55 VAIFFFALAV
-65 LFVLGFLSEQK
+65 LFVLGFLSEAK
-76 VLDAGAL
+76 IVDAGIL
-83 GNFLNSV
+83 GKFLNSF
-90 AGWMFGFGKYISP
+90 AGLMFGVGKYISP
-103 VILVIAGVILLFRKE
+103 IVLIAAGVILLFRKE
-118 TLFYVSKLIGLSF
+118 TLFYVSKLIGLSVS
-131 AFISMLG
+131 FISMLG
-138 LAHILAYDADK
+138 VIHILAYDGDK
-149 MLEVAKLGKGGG
+149 MLKVAKAGSGGG
-161 FFGYVFAILLLKLT
+161 FLGYGLAFLFLKLA
-175 GTIGGAVILLALF
+175 GKIGGSIILIALV
-188 LIGVIVAFNFSL
+188 LIGITVAFNFSL
-200 VTVIK
+200 VKFFK
-205 KFIHKK
+205 KFIHQK
-211 TGQEEDGEEQV
+211 V
-222 EDEEEDVEDEISQDP
+222 EDEEVEEDEELSAENEMLEIEKDKPKKKNAEVEDE
-237 IIAIEKEDLSKKTE
+237 KLSKKTE

-259 GAEAVEEGHMD
+259 NEKESVMD
-270 KILKKAAAWM
+270 SVLKKAAAWK
-280 PKGKEKEKKA
+280 PKGEKEKIKKA
-290 STQELHWE
+290 SHVSKPQQEQFDWE
-298 LPSVDLLENSI
+298 LPPISLLDSSS

-319 NAKIIQDTLGNFG
+319 NAKIIQDTLLTFG
-332 IEVEL
+332 VEVEL

-363 TLSSDLA
+363 TLSNELA

-383 IPGKSLV
+383 IPGRSLV
-390 GIEVPNKTT
+390 GIEVPNKKN
-399 ATIRMPELLGAL
+399 ATIRLPELLQAL

-447 STGSGKSVCVNTI
+447 STNSGKSVCVNALI
-460 LISLLYQNSPD
+460 LSMLYQNSPA
-471 DLKLILVDP
+471 DLKMILVDP
-480 KRVELTPFNG
+480 KRVELTPYNG

-496 DVIVENGKVLS
+496 DVVVENGKVLS

-529 DITSFNKKAES
+529 DIASFNKKAES
-540 GELFKNVNTETGEIT
+540 GEVFKHVDTETGEIT

-565 VIVIDEL
+565 VIVIDEM

-664 RVQGVFVSEE
+664 RVQGVFVSEDE
-674 EVKRVVEFIK
+674 IKRVVEFIK
-684 GQKLEK
+684 NQKFEK
-690 IEDTLDDEIVLAE
+690 IEESLNDEIDIDE
-703 AKAEGN
+703 AKSAGN
-709 RNGEAKT
+709 KNGQVST
-716 LQYADKINFDS
+716 VQHPDKIDFES
-727 IEASDQED
+727 IETDEQED
-735 SLYDEAKKI
+735 SLYEEAKSI
-744 VIQSGKASSS
+744 VIQAGKASSS
-754 LLQRRLRVGYSRAAR
+754 LLQRRLRIGYSRAAR
-769 LIDMLEERGII
+769 LVDMLEENGIV
-780 GEADGA
+780 GASDGA
-786 KPREILVGA
+786 RPREILVGEQGQA
-795 EKPEYDDAVMDQVA
+795 GPDYNDSMQDQTA

>member
-1 MLDAINILFLNEIA
+1 
-15 FGRSPFEFLLP
+15 
-26 GMGRRKKQTEEVEE
+26 MGRRKKQEVEVEE
-40 VGSAPIMHGDAKRSA
+40 EEVVPIMHGDAKRSV
-55 VAIVLFTLAI
+55 VAILLFTLAI
-65 LFVLGFLSEQK
+65 LFVLGFLS
-76 VLDAGAL
+76 DAKIVEAGGL
-83 GNFLNSV
+83 GKFLNSL
-90 AGWMFGFGKYISP
+90 AGWLFGVGKFISP
-103 VILVIAGVILLFRKE
+103 IVLIIAGIILLFRKE
-118 TLFYVSKLIGLSF
+118 TLFYVSKLIGLS
-131 AFISMLG
+131 ISFMSILG
-138 LAHILAYDADK
+138 LIHILAYDGDK
-149 MLEVAKLGKGGG
+149 MLKMAKLGKGGG
-161 FFGYVFAILLLKLT
+161 FIGYGLAWIFLNVGGVVGGSIILFAM
-175 GTIGGAVILLALF
+175 A

-200 VTVIK
+200 MGVVK
-205 KFIHKK
+205 KFIREKVEH
-211 TGQEEDGEEQV
+211 V
-222 EDEEEDVEDEISQDP
+222 EDEQEADDENVVAEIEEDEEDEDKDP
-237 IIAIEKEDLSKKTE
+237 IINIESESLLKKTE

-259 GAEAVEEGHMD
+259 EEKEKEKEREERM
-270 KILKKAAAWM
+270 KNVLKKAAAWN
-280 PKGKEKEKKA
+280 PKDGAKKEKSQPTE
-290 STQELHWE
+290 EMHWE
-298 LPSVDLLENSI
+298 LPAVSLLDSSI

-319 NAKIIQDTLGNFG
+319 NAKIIQDTLLNFG

-363 TLSSDLA
+363 ALGSDLA

-383 IPGKSLV
+383 IPGRSLV

-399 ATIRMPELLGAL
+399 ATIRMPELLQAL

-460 LISLLYQNSPD
+460 ILSMLYQNSPE

-480 KRVELTPFNG
+480 KRVELTPYNG

-540 GELFKNVNTETGEIT
+540 CEMFKNVNVDTGEIT
-555 EEAVEKIPYI
+555 EECVMKIPYI
-565 VIVIDEL
+565 VIIIDEL

-674 EVKRVVEFIK
+674 EIKRVVDFIK
-684 GQKLEK
+684 KQKFEK
-690 IEDTLDDEIVLAE
+690 IEDDLEDEIVTTE
-703 AKAEGN
+703 TKPEGN
-709 RNGEAKT
+709 RNGEVST
-716 LQYADKINFDS
+716 VQYADKIDLDS
-727 IEASDQED
+727 IESSDQED
-735 SLYDEAKKI
+735 SLYEEAKKI
-744 VIQSGKASSS
+744 VIQSKKASSS

-780 GEADGA
+780 GASDGA
-786 KPREILVGA
+786 KPREILVDSDQPKY
-795 EKPEYDDAVMDQVA
+795 EDAMTDQVT

>member
-1 MLDAINILFLNEIA
+1 
-15 FGRSPFEFLLP
+15 
-26 GMGRRKKQTEEVEE
+26 MGRRKKQAVDEPEEQQV
-40 VGSAPIMHGDAKRSA
+40 SPIIHGDAKRSV
-55 VAIVLFTLAI
+55 VAIFLFALAV
-65 LFVLGFLSEQK
+65 LFVLGFLADAKIIGSGWL
-76 VLDAGAL
+76 LD
-83 GNFLNSV
+83 FLNSLS
-90 AGWMFGFGKYISP
+90 GWMFGIGKYISP
-103 VILVIAGVILLFRKE
+103 IVLIIAGVILLFRKE
-118 TLFYVSKLIGLSF
+118 TLFYVSKLIGLSIAF
-131 AFISMLG
+131 ASALG
-138 LAHILAYDADK
+138 LVHILAYDPNK
-149 MLEVAKLGKGGG
+149 MLAIAKKGEGGG
-161 FFGYVFAILLLKLT
+161 FLGYIFAYSLWNLT
-175 GTIGGAVILLALF
+175 GTIGGTVILIALF
-188 LIGVIVAFNFSL
+188 MTGVIVAFNFSL
-200 VTVIK
+200 VTVIE
-205 KFIHKK
+205 KFIKSK
-211 TGQEEDGEEQV
+211 TEQDDEQEEDTEAEE
-222 EDEEEDVEDEISQDP
+222 DDDIDEDVEKDP
-237 IIAIEKEDLSKKTE
+237 IVEVVQEDLGKKTE
-251 FVQDPNEE
+251 FVQDPNED
-259 GAEAVEEGHMD
+259 EESENS
-270 KILKKAAAWM
+270 IANALKRAAAWK
-280 PKGKEKEKKA
+280 PKEKSKE
-290 STQELHWE
+290 QERKVIERDVEWQ
-298 LPSVDLLENSI
+298 LPSIDLLDASI
-309 EKAQGGDVEK
+309 EKAQGGDVQK
-319 NAKIIQDTLGNFG
+319 NAKIIQDTLANFG
-332 IEVEL
+332 IEVQL

-390 GIEVPNKTT
+390 GIEVPNKKN
-399 ATIRMPELLGAL
+399 ATIRLPELLRAL
-411 EFENRKSNLLLA
+411 EFENRTSNLLLA

-460 LISLLYQNSPD
+460 LLSMLYQNSPE

-480 KRVELTPFNG
+480 KRVELTPYNG

-529 DITSFNKKAES
+529 DIASFNKKAES
-540 GELFKNVNTETGEIT
+540 GELFKNINTETGEIT

-674 EVKRVVEFIK
+674 EIKKVVDFIK
-684 GQKLEK
+684 KQKFEK
-690 IEDTLDDEIVLAE
+690 NEDSLDDEIVATE
-703 AKAEGN
+703 TKSEGS
-709 RNGEAKT
+709 RNGESRT
-716 LQYADKINFDS
+716 VQYADKIDFDS
-727 IEASDQED
+727 IEAADSED
-735 SLYDEAKKI
+735 SRYDEAKQI

-754 LLQRRLRVGYSRAAR
+754 LLQRRMRVGYSRAAS
-769 LIDMLEERGII
+769 LIDMLEDRGII
-780 GEADGA
+780 GSADGA
-786 KPREILVGA
+786 KPREILVAGNSPA
-795 EKPEYDDAVMDQVA
+795 YEDVTTDQVA

>member
-1 MLDAINILFLNEIA
+1 
-15 FGRSPFEFLLP
+15 
-26 GMGRRKKQTEEVEE
+26 MGRRKKQTEEIEE
-40 VGSAPIMHGDAKRSA
+40 VGPSPIMHGDAKRSA

-65 LFVLGFLSEQK
+65 LFVLGFLSDK
-76 VLDAGAL
+76 KILDAGTL
-83 GNFLNSV
+83 GNLLNSI
-90 AGWMFGFGKYISP
+90 AGWMFGYGKYISP

-118 TLFYVSKLIGLSF
+118 TLFYVSKLIGLSV

-138 LAHILAYDADK
+138 LVHILAYDADK
-149 MLEVAKLGKGGG
+149 MLEVAKLGEGGG

-175 GTIGGAVILLALF
+175 GTIGGAVILFALF

-200 VTVIK
+200 VTVIN
-205 KFIHKK
+205 KFIRKK
-211 TGQEEDGEEQV
+211 TGQEESDEEQV
-222 EDEEEDVEDEISQDP
+222 ETEEEGEEDAEEETSQDP

-251 FVQDPNEE
+251 FVQDPNIEEQEE
-259 GAEAVEEGHMD
+259 GRMD
-270 KILKKAAAWM
+270 NILKKAAAWM
-280 PKGKEKEKKA
+280 PKGKEKEKDKKI
-290 STQELHWE
+290 STQELLWE
-298 LPSVDLLENSI
+298 LPPISLLENSI

-399 ATIRMPELLGAL
+399 ATIRLPELLQAL

-447 STGSGKSVCVNTI
+447 STGSGKSVCVNT
-460 LISLLYQNSPD
+460 LLVSLLYQNSPE

-540 GELFKNVNTETGEIT
+540 GEMFKNINTETGEIT

-565 VIVIDEL
+565 VIIIDEL

-690 IEDTLDDEIVLAE
+690 IEDTLDDEIVLE
-703 AKAEGN
+703 DVKVEGN
-709 RNGEAKT
+709 RNGEVKT
-716 LQYADKINFDS
+716 VQYADKIDFDS
-727 IEASDQED
+727 IEASEQED

-795 EKPEYDDAVMDQVA
+795 EKPAYDDAMMDQVA

>member
-1 MLDAINILFLNEIA
+1 
-15 FGRSPFEFLLP
+15 
-26 GMGRRKKQTEEVEE
+26 MGRRKKQAEEVEE
-40 VGSAPIMHGDAKRSA
+40 KSVLSILHGDAKRS
-55 VAIVLFTLAI
+55 VAAIILVVISI
-65 LFVLGFLSEQK
+65 LFVLSFLAEK
-76 VLDAGAL
+76 EIVGGGMLLDW
-83 GNFLNSV
+83 LNLL
-90 AGWMFGFGKYISP
+90 AGWMFGVGKYVSP
-103 VILVIAGVILLFRKE
+103 FVFVAAAVILLFRKE
-118 TLFYVSKLIGLSF
+118 TLFYVSKLLGLSI
-131 AFISMLG
+131 AFMSLLG
-138 LAHILAYDADK
+138 IIHIFKDADK
-149 MLEVAKLGKGGG
+149 MLEIAKAGEGGG
-161 FFGYVFAILLLKLT
+161 FIGYFLGVVFLKLT
-175 GTIGGAVILLALF
+175 GLVGGAVILGALI
-188 LIGVIVAFNFSL
+188 LIGIIVAFNFSL
-200 VTVIK
+200 VTIIK
-205 KFIHKK
+205 KLIKEK
-211 TGQEEDGEEQV
+211 TETQEEQEQEEVQEEDEQ
-222 EDEEEDVEDEISQDP
+222 EDEEESDVLEDPILEVEDES
-237 IIAIEKEDLSKKTE
+237 EKNKTE

-259 GAEAVEEGHMD
+259 SQEDEMKARMD
-270 KILKKAAAWM
+270 NVIKKVTAWA
-280 PKGKEKEKKA
+280 PKGKSKKEQVEKEVLDW
-290 STQELHWE
+290 QI
-298 LPSVDLLENSI
+298 PPVDLLEASI
-309 EKAQGGDVEK
+309 EKAQGGDVKK
-319 NAKIIQDTLGNFG
+319 NAKIIQDTLKNFG

-390 GIEVPNKTT
+390 GIEVPNKTN
-399 ATIRMPELLGAL
+399 ATIRLPELLQAL

-460 LISLLYQNSPD
+460 LMSLLYQNSPE

-480 KRVELTPFNG
+480 KRVELTPYNG

-520 KILQKVGSK
+520 KLLQKVGSK

-540 GELFKNVNTETGEIT
+540 GEVFKHIDTETGEIT
-555 EEAVEKIPYI
+555 EQAVEKIPYI
-565 VIVIDEL
+565 VIIIDEL

-587 IRLAQMARAVGIHLI
+587 IRLAQMARAIGIHLI

-664 RVQGVFVSEE
+664 RVQGVFISESE
-674 EVKRVVEFIK
+674 IKKVVDFIK
-684 GQKLEK
+684 EQKFEK
-690 IEDTLDDEIVLAE
+690 IEDDLEDEIVVNDS
-703 AKAEGN
+703 KGGTK
-709 RNGEAKT
+709 NGEVKT
-716 LQYADKINFDS
+716 VQYSDKIDFDS
-727 IEASDQED
+727 IEASEQED

-744 VIQSGKASSS
+744 VIQSKKASSS
-754 LLQRRLRVGYSRAAR
+754 LLQRRLRIGYSRAAR
-769 LIDMLEERGII
+769 LIDMLEEQGII
-780 GEADGA
+780 GGADGA
-786 KPREILVGA
+786 KPREILVDS
-795 EKPEYDDAVMDQVA
+795 EQPSYNDAVSDQVA

>member
-1 MLDAINILFLNEIA
+1 
-15 FGRSPFEFLLP
+15 
-26 GMGRRKKQTEEVEE
+26 MGRRKKEQQIEIEKPESRGNV
-40 VGSAPIMHGDAKRSA
+40 HGDAKRSA
-55 VAIVLFTLAI
+55 VAIFLFALAI
-65 LFVLGFLSEQK
+65 LFVLGFLSDAKIVEAGPLGK
-76 VLDAGAL
+76 FLD
-83 GNFLNSV
+83 SI
-90 AGWMFGFGKYISP
+90 AGWMFGYGKYISP
-103 VILVIAGVILLFRKE
+103 IVLISAGIVLLFRKE
-118 TLFYVSKLIGLSF
+118 TSFYVSKLAGIF
-131 AFISMLG
+131 VAFSSILG
-138 LAHILAYDADK
+138 LIHIIAFDYDK
-149 MLEVAKLGKGGG
+149 MLKVAKLGEGGG
-161 FFGYVFAILLLKLT
+161 FLGYVLAVILYKLI
-175 GTIGGAVILLALF
+175 GTIGGSVILIAFF
-188 LIGVIVAFNFSL
+188 LIGIIVAFNFSL
-200 VTVIK
+200 VSLVQ
-205 KFIHKK
+205 KFIKEK
-211 TGQEEDGEEQV
+211 TEDAEQEDEEQEAEQEDEEDEVGDPIIEVEKEKSS
-222 EDEEEDVEDEISQDP
+222 EDEEEFVPDADVEEEE
-237 IIAIEKEDLSKKTE
+237 EKEDKM
-251 FVQDPNEE
+251 NR
-259 GAEAVEEGHMD
+259 
-270 KILKKAAAWM
+270 ILKKAAAWM
-280 PKGKEKEKKA
+280 PKDKTKVK
-290 STQELHWE
+290 
-298 LPSVDLLENSI
+298 LPQPIMDWQLPPIDLLEASV
-309 EKAQGGDVEK
+309 EKAQGGDTKK
-319 NAKIIQDTLGNFG
+319 NAKIIQDTLHNFG

-363 TLSSDLA
+363 TLSNDLA

-399 ATIRMPELLGAL
+399 ATIRLPELLQAL

-460 LISLLYQNSPD
+460 LMSMLYQNSPE
-471 DLKLILVDP
+471 DLRLILVDP

-490 IPHLLT
+490 IPHLLS

-520 KILQKVGSK
+520 KLLQSVGSK
-529 DITSFNKKAES
+529 DITSFNKKVEN
-540 GELFKNVNTETGEIT
+540 GEMLKKVDQETGEIT
-555 EEAVEKIPYI
+555 EEPLQKLPYI

-587 IRLAQMARAVGIHLI
+587 IRLAQMARAIGVHLI

-656 AAEAVDLR
+656 AAESVDLR
-664 RVQGVFVSEE
+664 RVQGVFISEE
-674 EVKRVVEFIK
+674 EVKRVVDYIK
-684 GQKLEK
+684 KQKFEK
-690 IEDTLDDEIVLAE
+690 IEDSLEDDIVVDSS
-703 AKAEGN
+703 KPKGN
-709 RNGEAKT
+709 KNGEVT
-716 LQYADKINFDS
+716 TTYTGDKIEFADVS
-727 IEASDQED
+727 ADDAED
-735 SLYDEAKKI
+735 PLYEEAKKI

-769 LIDMLEERGII
+769 LIDMLEENGII

-786 KPREILVGA
+786 KPREILVGQ
-795 EKPEYDDAVMDQVA
+795 DAQTDYVDPMVDQIA

>member
-1 MLDAINILFLNEIA
+1 MGKNKKKVQSEESPKSETKAIF
-15 FGRSPFEFLLP
+15 S
-26 GMGRRKKQTEEVEE
+26 
-40 VGSAPIMHGDAKRSA
+40 GDVKRSV
-55 VAIVLFTLAI
+55 VAIFFFALAI
-65 LFVLGFLSEQK
+65 LFVLAFLSQAK
-76 VLDAGAL
+76 VVDAGIL
-83 GNFLNSV
+83 GKFLNSLT
-90 AGWMFGFGKYISP
+90 GLLFGVGKYISP
-103 VILVIAGVILLFRKE
+103 IVLVAAGVILLFRKE
-118 TLFYVSKLIGLSF
+118 TLFYVSKLVGLSM
-131 AFISMLG
+131 AFVSTLG
-138 LAHILAYDADK
+138 AIHILAYDGDK
-149 MLEVAKLGKGGG
+149 MLKVAKAGSGGG
-161 FFGYVFAILLLKLT
+161 FLGYALAFAFLKLA
-175 GTIGGAVILLALF
+175 GKIGGSIILIALV
-188 LIGVIVAFNFSL
+188 LIGVTVAFDFSL
-200 VTVIK
+200 V
-205 KFIHKK
+205 KFFEKFFHSKVENEEEGETESEEIEETESEKAEEKSVLEIEAEKPLKK
-211 TGQEEDGEEQV
+211 T
-222 EDEEEDVEDEISQDP
+222 
-237 IIAIEKEDLSKKTE
+237 K

-259 GAEAVEEGHMD
+259 SEKESAMAAV
-270 KILKKAAAWM
+270 LKKAAAWR
-280 PKGKEKEKKA
+280 PKDEKEKSKKNQ
-290 STQELHWE
+290 TNDQEQQLAWE
-298 LPSVDLLENSI
+298 LPPISLLDASI

-319 NAKIIQDTLGNFG
+319 NAKIIQDTLLNFG

-383 IPGKSLV
+383 IPGRSLV
-390 GIEVPNKTT
+390 GIEVPNKKN
-399 ATIRMPELLGAL
+399 ATIRLPELLQAL

-447 STGSGKSVCVNTI
+447 STGSGKSVCVNTLI
-460 LISLLYQNSPD
+460 LSMLYQNSPE

-480 KRVELTPFNG
+480 KRVELTPYNG

-496 DVIVENGKVLS
+496 DVIVENGKVLH

-520 KILQKVGSK
+520 KILQKIGSK
-529 DITSFNKKAES
+529 DIASFNRKAES
-540 GELFKNVNTETGEIT
+540 GEMFKNIDAETGEIT

-565 VIVIDEL
+565 VIIIDEL

-684 GQKLEK
+684 KQKFEK
-690 IEDTLDDEIVLAE
+690 IEDSLEGEIDSVEEKPA
-703 AKAEGN
+703 GN
-709 RNGEAKT
+709 QNGQVKT
-716 LQYADKINFDS
+716 VQHATKINFEAMESESDS
-727 IEASDQED
+727 QED
-735 SLYDEAKKI
+735 PLYEEAKKL
-744 VIQSGKASSS
+744 VIQAGKASCS
-754 LLQRRLRVGYSRAAR
+754 LLQRRLRIGYSRAAR
-769 LIDMLEERGII
+769 LVDMMEDNGVVGSQE
-780 GEADGA
+780 GA
-786 KPREILVGA
+786 KAREVLVDG
-795 EKPEYDDAVMDQVA
+795 EGSQPQYDDSMQDQIA

>member
-1 MLDAINILFLNEIA
+1 
-15 FGRSPFEFLLP
+15 
-26 GMGRRKKQTEEVEE
+26 MGRKKKQVEEIEEVEE
-40 VGSAPIMHGDAKRSA
+40 RPIMHGDAKRSA
-55 VAIVLFTLAI
+55 VAIVLFTLAV
-65 LFVLGFLSEQK
+65 LFVLGFLADAKIVGSGWL
-76 VLDAGAL
+76 LD
-83 GNFLNSV
+83 FLNSV
-90 AGWMFGFGKYISP
+90 AGWMFGVGKYVSP
-103 VILVIAGVILLFRKE
+103 IVLIIAGVILLFRKE
-118 TLFYVSKLIGLSF
+118 TLFYVSKLMGLSIAF
-131 AFISMLG
+131 ASVLG
-138 LAHILAYDADK
+138 LIHILAYDAGK
-149 MLEVAKLGKGGG
+149 MLDVAKDGLGGG
-161 FFGYVFAILLLKLT
+161 FLGYVFAFALLKLT
-175 GTIGGAVILLALF
+175 GTVGGSVILVALF

-200 VTVIK
+200 VTFIK
-205 KFIHKK
+205 KFIREKVE
-211 TGQEEDGEEQV
+211 QEESEEDQQEEAEA
-222 EDEEEDVEDEISQDP
+222 EDEEEEEDVLGDP
-237 IIAIEKEDLSKKTE
+237 ISEVAPLEIEELLDKKTE

-259 GAEAVEEGHMD
+259 DSEARMENV
-270 KILKKAAAWM
+270 LKKAAAWM
-280 PKGKEKEKKA
+280 PKGKDRQTKKA
-290 STQELHWE
+290 EKNEQNWE
-298 LPSVDLLENSI
+298 LPSIELLDSVI

-319 NAKIIQDTLGNFG
+319 NAKIIQDTLMNFG

-390 GIEVPNKTT
+390 GIEVPNKKN
-399 ATIRMPELLGAL
+399 ATIRLPELLNAL

-460 LISLLYQNSPD
+460 LMSMLYQNSPE

-480 KRVELTPFNG
+480 KRVELTPYNG

-529 DITSFNKKAES
+529 DISSFNKKAES

-555 EEAVEKIPYI
+555 EETVEKIPYI

-664 RVQGVFVSEE
+664 RVQGVFISEE
-674 EVKRVVEFIK
+674 EIKRVVNFIK
-684 GQKLEK
+684 NQGKEK
-690 IEDTLDDEIVLAE
+690 IEEGIDDEIVLE
-703 AKAEGN
+703 EEKLGSK
-709 RNGEAKT
+709 NGEVKT
-716 LQYADKINFDS
+716 VQYADKIDFDS
-727 IEASDQED
+727 IESSDQED
-735 SLYDEAKKI
+735 ALYDEAKKI

-754 LLQRRLRVGYSRAAR
+754 LLQRRLRIGYSRAAR
-769 LIDMLEERGII
+769 LIDILEEQGVV
-780 GEADGA
+780 GPSDGA
-786 KPREILVGA
+786 KPREILVGGQNST
-795 EKPEYDDAVMDQVA
+795 EYETPIDDQVV

>member
-1 MLDAINILFLNEIA
+1 
-15 FGRSPFEFLLP
+15 
-26 GMGRRKKQTEEVEE
+26 MGRHKKQHQDQEEEKPL
-40 VGSAPIMHGDAKRSA
+40 AIPIVHGDAKRSA
-55 VAIVLFTLAI
+55 VAIFLFALAI
-65 LFVLGFLSEQK
+65 LFVLGFLSDAK
-76 VLDAGAL
+76 IVDAGSL
-83 GNFLNSV
+83 GTFLNSI
-90 AGWMFGFGKYISP
+90 AGLMFGVGKYISP
-103 VILVIAGVILLFRKE
+103 LVLIAAGIVLLFRKE
-118 TLFYVSKLIGLSF
+118 TTFYVSKLVGISISF
-131 AFISMLG
+131 FSVLG
-138 LAHILAYDADK
+138 LIHILAYDPSK
-149 MLEVAKLGKGGG
+149 MLKVAKAGEGGG
-161 FFGYVFAILLLKLT
+161 FIGYSLAAVFLKLA
-175 GTIGGAVILLALF
+175 GTVGGAVILAALM

-200 VTVIK
+200 VNLYEKIFKSGANEIGSEVL
-205 KFIHKK
+205 
-211 TGQEEDGEEQV
+211 TGDEEDEKG
-222 EDEEEDVEDEISQDP
+222 EDEILENP
-237 IIAIEKEDLSKKTE
+237 IIEIKKEKPTNDVQ
-251 FVQDPNEE
+251 FVQDPNQEDE
-259 GAEAVEEGHMD
+259 SESRMD
-270 KILKKAAAWM
+270 NILKKAAAWTPKKKKVKEQESKMRWLM
-280 PKGKEKEKKA
+280 P
-290 STQELHWE
+290 
-298 LPSVDLLENSI
+298 PVDLLESSI
-309 EKAQGGDVEK
+309 EKAQGGDVKK

-332 IEVEL
+332 IQVEL

-399 ATIRMPELLGAL
+399 ATIRLPELLQAL

-460 LISLLYQNSPD
+460 LVSLLYQNSPE
-471 DLKLILVDP
+471 DLRLILVDP
-480 KRVELTPFNG
+480 KRVELTPYNG
-490 IPHLLT
+490 IPHLLA

-520 KILQKVGSK
+520 KLLQGVGSK
-529 DITSFNKKAES
+529 DIASFNKKAES
-540 GELFKNVNTETGEIT
+540 GEMCKKVDTQTGEIT
-555 EEAVEKIPYI
+555 EEIVEKIPYI
-565 VIVIDEL
+565 IIVIDEL

-587 IRLAQMARAVGIHLI
+587 IRLAQMARAIGIHLV

-674 EVKRVVEFIK
+674 EVKRVVDFIK
-684 GQKLEK
+684 KQKFEK
-690 IEDTLDDEIVLAE
+690 IEDDLEDDIV
-703 AKAEGN
+703 
-709 RNGEAKT
+709 T
-716 LQYADKINFDS
+716 
-727 IEASDQED
+727 
-735 SLYDEAKKI
+735 
-744 VIQSGKASSS
+744 
-754 LLQRRLRVGYSRAAR
+754 
-769 LIDMLEERGII
+769 
-780 GEADGA
+780 
-786 KPREILVGA
+786 
-795 EKPEYDDAVMDQVA
+795 AVD
-809 RDKWQM
+809 

>member
-1 MLDAINILFLNEIA
+1 
-15 FGRSPFEFLLP
+15 
-26 GMGRRKKQTEEVEE
+26 MGRRKKQQEEVENE
-40 VGSAPIMHGDAKRSA
+40 QPKPIIHGDAKRSL
-55 VAIVLFTLAI
+55 VAIFLFALAI
-65 LFVLGFLSEQK
+65 LFVLGFLA
-76 VLDAGAL
+76 DAKIVGTGWL
-83 GNFLNSV
+83 LSMLNSIV
-90 AGWMFGFGKYISP
+90 GWMFGVGKYISP
-103 VILVIAGVILLFRKE
+103 IVLIIAGIILLFRKE
-118 TLFYVSKLIGLSF
+118 TLFYVSKLIGLSIAF
-131 AFISMLG
+131 ASILG
-138 LAHILAYDADK
+138 LIHILAYDAGE
-149 MLEVAKLGKGGG
+149 MLKVAKLGEGGG
-161 FFGYVFAILLLKLT
+161 FLGYISAIILLKLT
-175 GTIGGAVILLALF
+175 GIVGGSVILVATLLMGA
-188 LIGVIVAFNFSL
+188 IVAFNFSL
-200 VTVIK
+200 VNVVRR
-205 KFIHKK
+205 FFHKK
-211 TGQEEDGEEQV
+211 NTQENA
-222 EDEEEDVEDEISQDP
+222 EEEEETEEESEEETEEILENP
-237 IIAIEKEDLSKKTE
+237 IIEVEKEENIKQTE
-251 FVQDPNEE
+251 FVQDPNEQDE
-259 GAEAVEEGHMD
+259 MDSRMD
-270 KILKKAAAWM
+270 KVLKKAAAWM
-280 PKGKEKEKKA
+280 PKGKDRAKKE
-290 STQELHWE
+290 QLELAWD
-298 LPSVDLLENSI
+298 LPPVDLLDSAI
-309 EKAQGGDVEK
+309 EKAQGGDVQK
-319 NAKIIQDTLGNFG
+319 NAKIIQETLHNFG

-390 GIEVPNKTT
+390 GIEVPNKTN
-399 ATIRMPELLGAL
+399 ATIRLPELLSAL

-447 STGSGKSVCVNTI
+447 STGSGKSVCINTI
-460 LISLLYQNSPD
+460 LLSMLYQNSPD
-471 DLKLILVDP
+471 ELKLILVDP
-480 KRVELTPFNG
+480 KRVELTPYNG

-520 KILQKVGSK
+520 KLLQGVGSK
-529 DITSFNKKAES
+529 DIASFNKKAES
-540 GELFKNVNTETGEIT
+540 GEMLKKVNTDTGEIT
-555 EEAVEKIPYI
+555 EESFEKIPFI

-684 GQKLEK
+684 KQKFEK
-690 IEDTLDDEIVLAE
+690 IEDDLGEEIVARE
-703 AKAEGN
+703 TKPEGN
-709 RNGEAKT
+709 HNGEVKT
-716 LQYADKINFDS
+716 LQYADKIDFDS
-727 IEASDQED
+727 IEANENED

-754 LLQRRLRVGYSRAAR
+754 LLQRRLRIGYSRAAR
-769 LIDMLEERGII
+769 LIDILEDRGIV

-786 KPREILVGA
+786 KPREILVA
-795 EKPEYDDAVMDQVA
+795 NDQPAYQDTMTDQVA

>member
-1 MLDAINILFLNEIA
+1 
-15 FGRSPFEFLLP
+15 
-26 GMGRRKKQTEEVEE
+26 MGRKKKQQQEAEKSEPKTV
-40 VGSAPIMHGDAKRSA
+40 IHGDAKRS
-55 VAIVLFTLAI
+55 VAAIFLFALAVLFI
-65 LFVLGFLSEQK
+65 LGFLSDAK
-76 VLDAGAL
+76 VLDAGIL
-83 GNFLNSV
+83 GKFLNSI
-90 AGWMFGFGKYISP
+90 AGWLFGVGKYISP
-103 VILVIAGVILLFRKE
+103 IVLIIAGIILLFRKE
-118 TLFYVSKLIGLSF
+118 TLFYVSKLIGVSIAF
-131 AFISMLG
+131 ASILG
-138 LAHILAYDADK
+138 LIHILAYDPDK
-149 MLEVAKLGKGGG
+149 MLSVAKHGEGGG
-161 FFGYVFAILLLKLT
+161 FVGYIFAFLLLKLT
-175 GTIGGAVILLALF
+175 GTVGGAVILVALF
-188 LIGVIVAFNFSL
+188 LIGIIVAFNFSL
-200 VTVIK
+200 VTVIR
-205 KFIHKK
+205 KFIRKK
-211 TGQEEDGEEQV
+211 VEENENEEQEEEETYEEEVIEDPIIEVEKEEQV
-222 EDEEEDVEDEISQDP
+222 KEAEFVQSPREEEEDSRMENV
-237 IIAIEKEDLSKKTE
+237 LR
-251 FVQDPNEE
+251 
-259 GAEAVEEGHMD
+259 
-270 KILKKAAAWM
+270 KAAAWM
-280 PKGKEKEKKA
+280 PGGKTKKKKDA
-290 STQELHWE
+290 SQGYEWE
-298 LPSVDLLENSI
+298 LPPIELLDATI
-309 EKAQGGDVEK
+309 EKAQGGDVDK
-319 NAKIIQDTLGNFG
+319 NAKIIQETLHNFG

-390 GIEVPNKTT
+390 GIEVPNKTN
-399 ATIRMPELLGAL
+399 ATIRLPELLQAL

-447 STGSGKSVCVNTI
+447 STGSGKSVCINTI
-460 LISLLYQNSPD
+460 LLSMLYQNSPE

-480 KRVELTPFNG
+480 KRVELTPYNG
-490 IPHLLT
+490 IPHLLA

-520 KILQKVGSK
+520 KLLQGVGSK
-529 DITSFNKKAES
+529 DIASFNKKAES
-540 GELFKNVNTETGEIT
+540 GEVFKRVNQDTGEII
-555 EEAVEKIPYI
+555 EEAVEKIPFI

-664 RVQGVFVSEE
+664 RVQGVFVSED

-684 GQKLEK
+684 NQKSEK
-690 IEDTLDDEIVLAE
+690 IEDGLDDDITEGAE
-703 AKAEGN
+703 PSRD
-709 RNGEAKT
+709 RNGNGEVST
-716 LQYADKINFDS
+716 TYSGDKIDFAS
-727 IEASDQED
+727 IGSGDQED
-735 SLYDEAKKI
+735 SLYEEAKNI
-744 VIQSGKASSS
+744 VIQAGKASSS

-769 LIDMLEERGII
+769 LIDMLEEQGII
-780 GEADGA
+780 GPADGA
-786 KPREILVGA
+786 KPREIMIGNDNHTA
-795 EKPEYDDAVMDQVA
+795 YEDPIEDQAA

>member
-1 MLDAINILFLNEIA
+1 
-15 FGRSPFEFLLP
+15 
-26 GMGRRKKQTEEVEE
+26 MGRRKKNQQEEDFE
-40 VGSAPIMHGDAKRSA
+40 AKPIIQGDAKRSV
-55 VAIVLFTLAI
+55 VAIFLFALAI
-65 LFVLGFLSEQK
+65 LFVLGFLS
-76 VLDAGAL
+76 DAKIVEAGIL
-83 GNFLNSV
+83 GKFLNST
-90 AGWMFGFGKYISP
+90 AGWMFGVGKYISP
-103 VILVIAGVILLFRKE
+103 IILIIAGIILLFRKE
-118 TLFYVSKLIGLSF
+118 TLFYISKLFGISVAFASILSL
-131 AFISMLG
+131 I
-138 LAHILAYDADK
+138 HILSYKTDE
-149 MLEVAKLGKGGG
+149 MLAVAKTGEGGG
-161 FFGYVFAILLLKLT
+161 FLGFALAYLLQKFT
-175 GTIGGAVILLALF
+175 GTLGGTVILVALF
-188 LIGVIVAFNFSL
+188 LIGVIIAFNFSL
-200 VTVIK
+200 IQLIK

-211 TGQEEDGEEQV
+211 IDENNEEEKMADLEKKEL
-222 EDEEEDVEDEISQDP
+222 ESDEEEKNKEEKKVPE
-237 IIAIEKEDLSKKTE
+237 EKEPEETKVE

-259 GAEAVEEGHMD
+259 ENGRMEA
-270 KILKKAAAWM
+270 ILKKAAAWA
-280 PKGKEKEKKA
+280 PGGKKNEKNAK
-290 STQELHWE
+290 QDLDWE
-298 LPSVDLLENSI
+298 LPPVGLLDNSV
-309 EKAQGGDVEK
+309 EKAQGGDVNK
-319 NAKIIQDTLGNFG
+319 NAKIIQDTLHNFG

-363 TLSSDLA
+363 NLSSDLA

-390 GIEVPNKTT
+390 GIEVPNK
-399 ATIRMPELLGAL
+399 ANAIIRLPELLQAL

-447 STGSGKSVCVNTI
+447 STGSGKSVCINTI
-460 LISLLYQNSPD
+460 LLSMLYQNSPE

-480 KRVELTPFNG
+480 KRVELTPYNG
-490 IPHLLT
+490 IPHLLA
-496 DVIVENGKVLS
+496 DVVVENGKVLS

-520 KILQKVGSK
+520 KQLQEVGSK
-529 DITSFNKKAES
+529 DITSFNKKAEN
-540 GELFKNVNTETGEIT
+540 GETFQRLNQNSGEIT
-555 EEAVEKIPYI
+555 EEVVEKIPYI

-587 IRLAQMARAVGIHLI
+587 IRLAQMSRAVGIHLI
-602 LSTQKPIVTVI
+602 LSTQKPVVTVI

-674 EVKRVVEFIK
+674 EIKRVVKFIK
-684 GQKLEK
+684 NQKFEK
-690 IEDTLDDEIVLAE
+690 IEDNLGEEIVSEEKKSSGTKNGEVSTVYTGGKIDFASTQESNDMEDERYEE
-703 AKAEGN
+703 AKEFV
-709 RNGEAKT
+709 
-716 LQYADKINFDS
+716 LQA
-727 IEASDQED
+727 
-735 SLYDEAKKI
+735 
-744 VIQSGKASSS
+744 GKASSS
-754 LLQRRLRVGYSRAAR
+754 LLQRRMRIGYSRAAR
-769 LIDMLEERGII
+769 LIDILEERGII
-780 GEADGA
+780 GPADGA
-786 KPREILVGA
+786 KPREVLVGGQ
-795 EKPEYDDAVMDQVA
+795 EQPEYEDPVQDQTV

>member
-1 MLDAINILFLNEIA
+1 
-15 FGRSPFEFLLP
+15 
-26 GMGRRKKQTEEVEE
+26 MGRRKKQEVEVE
-40 VGSAPIMHGDAKRSA
+40 KDESTFSILHGDAKRS
-55 VAIVLFTLAI
+55 VAAIILVLFAI
-65 LFVLGFLSEQK
+65 LFVLAFLAAAKIVGSGFL
-76 VLDAGAL
+76 LDWL
-83 GNFLNSV
+83 DLL
-90 AGWMFGFGKYISP
+90 AGWMFGVGKYVSP
-103 VILVIAGVILLFRKE
+103 IIFIAAAIILLFRKE
-118 TLFYVSKLIGLSF
+118 TLFYVSKL
-131 AFISMLG
+131 LG
-138 LAHILAYDADK
+138 LTIAFFSSLGLIHILAYDPAK
-149 MLEVAKLGKGGG
+149 MLKVAKAGEGGG
-161 FFGYVFAILLLKLT
+161 FIGYVFGVAFLKLA
-175 GTIGGAVILLALF
+175 GTVGASVILIALI
-188 LIGVIVAFNFSL
+188 LIGAIVAFNFSL
-200 VTVIK
+200 IGVIK
-205 KFIHKK
+205 KFIREKVENEDAK
-211 TGQEEDGEEQV
+211 DEEEAEI
-222 EDEEEDVEDEISQDP
+222 EDEEETEEEVGDP
-237 IIAIEKEDLSKKTE
+237 IVEVMDENLAKKTE
-251 FVQDPNEE
+251 FVQDPNED
-259 GAEAVEEGHMD
+259 EEKESRMSSV
-270 KILKKAAAWM
+270 LKKAAAWK
-280 PKGKEKEKKA
+280 PKGEKDSVSKKVQ
-290 STQELHWE
+290 TENLHWE
-298 LPSVDLLENSI
+298 MPPVSLLESSI
-309 EKAQGGDVEK
+309 EKAQGGDVQK
-319 NAKIIQDTLGNFG
+319 NAKIIQETLMNFG

-383 IPGKSLV
+383 IPGRSLV

-399 ATIRMPELLGAL
+399 ATIRLPELLQAL

-447 STGSGKSVCVNTI
+447 STGSGKSVCVNTL
-460 LISLLYQNSPD
+460 LISMLYQNSPE

-480 KRVELTPFNG
+480 KRVELTPYNG

-529 DITSFNKKAES
+529 DITSFNKKAEN
-540 GELFKNVNTETGEIT
+540 GEMFKNINQETGEIT
-555 EEAVEKIPYI
+555 EESVEKIPYI
-565 VIVIDEL
+565 VIIIDEL

-674 EVKRVVEFIK
+674 EVKRVVDFIK
-684 GQKLEK
+684 KQKFEK
-690 IEDTLDDEIVLAE
+690 IEDGLEDEIVTTDS
-703 AKAEGN
+703 KPEGN
-709 RNGEAKT
+709 HNGEVKT
-716 LQYADKINFDS
+716 VQKPDRIDFES

-780 GEADGA
+780 GMADGA
-786 KPREILVGA
+786 KPREILVGN
-795 EKPEYDDAVMDQVA
+795 DDQPKYEDATMDQVA